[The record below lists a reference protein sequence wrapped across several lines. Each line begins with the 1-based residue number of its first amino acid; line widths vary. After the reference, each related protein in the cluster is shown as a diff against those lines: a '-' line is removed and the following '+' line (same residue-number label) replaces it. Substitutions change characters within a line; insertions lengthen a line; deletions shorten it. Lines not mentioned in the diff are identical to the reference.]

1 VKINSPNKIIKMK
14 KLMFS
19 TIAAFSMMLFL
30 PTQLKAET
38 ETGTAS
44 MVTTEADDNSIAP
57 TNNIES
63 ADASS
68 LSEIA
73 DFEATNA
80 AQVAQLEEIKA
91 MDLSTL
97 SRSEKMALREEV
109 KTIQNDRDQYRRR
122 DRGRHLGRR
131 HHHNDYDG
139 NYYEG
144 RHSNGVIYVFGGG
157 GLLLLLL
164 ILLLI

>member
-1 VKINSPNKIIKMK
+1 M
-14 KLMFS
+14 
-19 TIAAFSMMLFL
+19 AAFSMLLFL
-30 PTQLKAET
+30 PTQLNAST
-38 ETGTAS
+38 ETAKAS
-44 MVTTEADDNSIAP
+44 MVITEADVNSITP
-57 TNNIES
+57 TNTIES

-68 LSEIA
+68 LTEIA
-73 DFEATNA
+73 IFEATNA
-80 AQVAQLEEIKA
+80 AQVARLEEIKA

-131 HHHNDYDG
+131 HHQRDYDG

-144 RHSNGVIYVFGGG
+144 RRSNGVIYVFGGG